1 VDVSEERSTGEGE
14 EDATDGF
21 LAALVVGKVPPDD
34 EDELGRKIEELRLMR
49 SNKSAGEDGR
59 GRGSVPWWQ

>member
-21 LAALVVGKVPPDD
+21 LAALVVGKVPPNRQ
-34 EDELGRKIEELRLMR
+34 DELGRKVEELRLMR
-49 SNKSAGEDGR
+49 RNKSAGEDGR
-59 GRGSVPWWQ
+59 GEGGVPWRV